1 MVLFLYKYLKRKQI
15 LLFLSLRR
23 FTVNLKSL
31 LGVGPHSEGQ
41 TRVDCVGVGCPISE
55 SFLGKYNT

>member
-1 MVLFLYKYLKRKQI
+1 MH
-15 LLFLSLRR
+15 LFLSLRCT
-23 FTVNLKSL
+23 TVNLKSL

-41 TRVDCVGVGCPISE
+41 ISVGCVGVGRPISE